1 LIFLVSDLII
11 HSTLGNLS
19 IGKHEEEERTFA
31 GELDSIERML
41 MQTEFTVIAG
51 DHESYRISK
60 QICPL
65 LYICGCEGAGET
77 NTTWG
82 ASIG

>member
-1 LIFLVSDLII
+1 MIFLVSDLII

-51 DHESYRISK
+51 DHESYRISDK
-60 QICPL
+60 P
-65 LYICGCEGAGET
+65 
-77 NTTWG
+77 TTQLFSLITMYWT
-82 ASIG
+82 AKS